1 MPAGPPPPPR
11 PPEATCCGWSVRYNA
26 LDLLFGRMT
35 FEGEVAVVGPLTI
48 GITPSWIWGSLDDAT
63 IDTTGYALA
72 ADVGVYVE
80 GKPLRGFW
88 VKGRFGYESFEAV
101 YTPTTSAA
109 ITGKRDVS
117 SAVLGL
123 IIGST
128 NIFGRD
134 GGFAMSGGFG
144 LGVALAPPAQIDI
157 PGFRPYVF
165 YEKAGKIKLM
175 GSLSLGVA
183 F

>member
-1 MPAGPPPPPR
+1 MPAGPPPPPK
-11 PPEATCCGWSVRYNA
+11 PPESTCCRWSVRYNA
-26 LDLLFGRMT
+26 LDLLFGKMT
-35 FEGEVAVVGPLTI
+35 FEGEVAVIGPLTI
-48 GITPSWIWGSLDDAT
+48 GIAPSWIWGSLEDAS

-88 VKGRFGYESFEAV
+88 VKGRVGYESFEAT
-101 YTPTTSAA
+101 YTPPRASTVAA
-109 ITGKRDVS
+109 SRDVS
-117 SAVLGL
+117 SAVLGV

-144 LGVALAPPAQIDI
+144 LGVALAPPAELTPTI
-157 PGFRPYVF
+157 VF
-165 YEKAGKIKLM
+165 YDKAGKIKLM

-183 F
+183 Y

>member
-1 MPAGPPPPPR
+1 MPAGPPPPPM
-11 PPEATCCGWSVRYNA
+11 PPEATCCRWSVRYNA
-26 LDLLFGRMT
+26 LDLLFGRVT
-35 FEGEVAVVGPLTI
+35 FEGEIAVIGPLTI
-48 GITPSWIWGSLDDAT
+48 GLAPSWIWGSLEDAT
-63 IDTTGYALA
+63 MDTTGYALA
-72 ADVGVYVE
+72 ADIGVYVE

-88 VKGRFGYESFEAV
+88 VKGRLGYESFEAV
-101 YTPTTSAA
+101 YTPSRNV
-109 ITGKRDVS
+109 TGKRDVS
-117 SAVLGL
+117 SAVLGV

-144 LGVALAPPAQIDI
+144 LGVALAPPAEVTAGNYQ
-157 PGFRPYVF
+157 PYVF
-165 YEKAGKIKLM
+165 YEKTGKIKLM